1 MKVNRFSQIIKNI
14 FDFMKSPL
22 LTMKTN
28 TTTIQNDYINLK
40 DKVVAL
46 MKESQGVLDAVQK
59 ECGRD
64 AGRYQLPIEK
74 VESDRM
80 TLTLVGEFQSGKST
94 LFNYLC
100 GGKELSP
107 VGLGTGGMNTSA
119 CRVVASALPAGEK
132 KDYAEVTWRS
142 KKDIVGVLES
152 YHIVSKDGQFKPEEF
167 DPDKKE
173 CRDKVEQYLLE
184 KLTLESSQNIN
195 LEKPEERAPFRHALI
210 LIHFYDAFKNR
221 IEMDKQ
227 ERINEVDRARCYA
240 SYPRMYEARYTDE
253 VEKGGKPLDKVFTE
267 EEVAFAFC
275 KNLHYYVDSEG
286 LKMGRIDV
294 EDCPGLFAN
303 ECDTE
308 IATNCMK
315 NTDAILFGIKGE
327 NTLSQDCVKL
337 LVQCRESLGGD
348 DRLFFGANVK
358 GRTLN
363 DWMNNVKVDC
373 IKKIESIG
381 FEKPEIRDYQTA
393 LALRSLEYGLNQY
406 NALEEYTREAIEQS
420 MESESGPTG
429 KKLSCEEYLEKK
441 IRKFLDTFLDQEIDE
456 YKDENNRIK
465 WQETLKESRVQD
477 FIDLIQ
483 TTIPLRKA
491 NAILRHRGTKEIS
504 KLLERAKK
512 SAENR
517 VKELEQG
524 VEQRRKELNEK
535 KELLEKFQ
543 SVVSKCTD
551 EIDDSAGKFQTEL
564 DALLKEQIKSYYGNR
579 AEELKQKLTDS
590 LNALVHHY
598 NPEKD
603 KGLIVGRIRNQI
615 KEHMVSLLAQL
626 RDKEVVKGILKL
638 PSYGEEREMLRK
650 WGKEYQEYSKSLPGF
665 DSFEDAQEREEQQD
679 IVEELKKLPIIID
692 DISGLE
698 EINISYF
705 NNIINPLH
713 WLETDEDRARAKV
726 GELLRNTS
734 ETIIDT
740 AKQHFTQILKNG
752 QYWRILNDYV
762 MELKNAADHVREAL
776 NEEKKRAEADSKAAA
791 SEKQRVRGVLEPM
804 TKMTIPDLLKQC
816 QDLDDEILEKFGEK

>member
-1 MKVNRFSQIIKNI
+1 MKA
-14 FDFMKSPL
+14 
-22 LTMKTN
+22 N

-46 MKESQGVLDAVQK
+46 MKETQGVLDAVHK
-59 ECGRD
+59 ECKMD
-64 AGRYQLPIEK
+64 ADKSQLDIKK

-94 LFNYLC
+94 MFNYLC

-107 VGLGTGGMNTSA
+107 IGRGTGGMNTSA

-167 DPDKKE
+167 DLDKKE

-184 KLTLESSQNIN
+184 KLTHKLSQNIE
-195 LEKPEERAPFRHALI
+195 LEKSEERAPFRQALI
-210 LIHFYDAFKNR
+210 LVHFYDAFKNR
-221 IEMDKQ
+221 IEMGKQ
-227 ERINEVDRARCYA
+227 ERVNKVDRARCYA
-240 SYPRMYEARYTDE
+240 SYPHMYEVRYSGE
-253 VEKGGKPLDKVFTE
+253 VEKGGKPLDKVFTK

-275 KNLHYYVDSEG
+275 KNLHYYVDSED
-286 LKMGRIDV
+286 LKKGRIDV

-303 ECDTE
+303 TCDTE
-308 IATNCMK
+308 VAENCMK
-315 NTDAILFGIKGE
+315 NTDAILFGIKGD
-327 NTLSQDCVKL
+327 NTLSQ
-337 LVQCRESLGGD
+337 QCLKALTVCKQQLGTN

-358 GRTLN
+358 GKTFD
-363 DWMNNVKVDC
+363 DWVNNVKEDC
-373 IKKIESIG
+373 VQKIEGIG
-381 FEKPEIRDYQTA
+381 FEKPEIHDYQAA
-393 LALRSLEYGLNQY
+393 LALRSLEYGLSQY
-406 NALEEYTREAIEQS
+406 NALEGYTRKAIEQS
-420 MESESGPTG
+420 IESEYGPTG

-441 IRKFLDTFLDQEIDE
+441 IRKFVDLFLDQEIDK

-465 WQETLKESRVQD
+465 WQETLKESQVQD

-491 NAILRHRGTKEIS
+491 HALLQGQGTKKVS
-504 KLLERAKK
+504 KLLDRAKEK
-512 SAENR
+512 AEGR
-517 VKELEQG
+517 IKELDQS
-524 VEQRRKELNEK
+524 VEQRK
-535 KELLEKFQ
+535 KELGEKEGLLEKLQ
-543 SVVSKCTD
+543 LDVNKCTD
-551 EIDDSAGKFQTEL
+551 EIDDSAGKFQTAL
-564 DALLKEQIKSYYGNR
+564 DAWLKEQIESYYGNR
-579 AEELKQKLTDS
+579 VEELKQELTRMLVD
-590 LNALVHHY
+590 LVHQY
-598 NPEKD
+598 DDPEKD
-603 KGLIVGRIRNQI
+603 RGFIMGCIRDQI

-626 RDKEVVKGILKL
+626 RDKEVVKGLPGL
-638 PSYGEEREMLRK
+638 PSYREEREMLRK
-650 WGKEYQEYSKSLPGF
+650 WGKVYQEYSKSLPGF

-705 NNIINPLH
+705 NNILNPLH
-713 WLETDEDRARAKV
+713 WFETDKDRARAKV
-726 GELLRNTS
+726 QELLENTS

-752 QYWRILNDYV
+752 QYWRTLNDYV
-762 MELKNAADHVREAL
+762 MALKNTADHVREAL
-776 NEEKKRAEADSKAAA
+776 NEEKKRAEEDSKAAA

-804 TKMTIPDLLKQC
+804 IKKTIPDLLERC
-816 QDLDDEILEKFGEK
+816 QDLDDEILEKFEEK

>member
-1 MKVNRFSQIIKNI
+1 MLLPTMKVN
-14 FDFMKSPL
+14 
-22 LTMKTN
+22 
-28 TTTIQNDYINLK
+28 TTTAQNEYIRLK
-40 DKVVAL
+40 DNVVAL
-46 MKESQGVLDAVQK
+46 MKETQGVLDAVHK
-59 ECGRD
+59 ECKMD
-64 AGRYQLPIEK
+64 ASKSQLDIKK

-94 LFNYLC
+94 MFNYLC

-107 VGLGTGGMNTSA
+107 TGLGTGGIPTSA

-132 KDYAEVTWRS
+132 EDYAEVTWRN
-142 KKDIVGVLES
+142 KKDIVGVLDS

-167 DPDKKE
+167 DLDKKK

-184 KLTLESSQNIN
+184 KLTHKSSQNIK
-195 LEKPEERAPFRHALI
+195 LEKPEERALFRHALI
-210 LIHFYDAFKNR
+210 LIHFYDAFKDR

-227 ERINEVDRARCYA
+227 ERINEVERARCYA
-240 SYPRMYEARYTDE
+240 SYPRKYEVRYNDE
-253 VEKGGKPLDKVFTE
+253 VEKGGRPLDKVFTE

-286 LKMGRIDV
+286 LKKGRIDV

-303 ECDTE
+303 AYDTE
-308 IATNCMK
+308 IATNCME

-327 NTLSQDCVKL
+327 NTLSQECVKL

-358 GRTLN
+358 GRALN

-420 MESESGPTG
+420 IESEYGPTG

-441 IRKFLDTFLDQEIDE
+441 IRKFVDLFLDQEIDK

-465 WQETLKESRVQD
+465 WQETLKESQVQD

-491 NAILRHRGTKEIS
+491 HALLQGQGTKKVS
-504 KLLERAKK
+504 KLLDRAKEK
-512 SAENR
+512 AEGR
-517 VKELEQG
+517 IKELDQS
-524 VEQRRKELNEK
+524 VEQRK
-535 KELLEKFQ
+535 KELGEKEGLLEKLQ
-543 SVVSKCTD
+543 LDVNKCTD
-551 EIDDSAGKFQTEL
+551 EIDDSAGKFQTAL
-564 DALLKEQIKSYYGNR
+564 DAWLKEQIESYYGNR
-579 AEELKQKLTDS
+579 VEELKQELTRM
-590 LNALVHHY
+590 LVGLVHQCD
-598 NPEKD
+598 PEKD
-603 KGLIVGRIRNQI
+603 RGIIIGRIRDQI

-626 RDKEVVKGILKL
+626 RDEKVVKEL
-638 PSYGEEREMLRK
+638 PKQTSYGEVKKVLKK
-650 WGKEYQEYSKSLPGF
+650 WGDKYQEYSKSLPGF
-665 DSFEDAQEREEQQD
+665 DFFEDAQEREEQQD
-679 IVEELKKLPIIID
+679 IVKELKKLPIILD

-698 EINISYF
+698 DINISYF

-713 WLETDEDRARAKV
+713 WGETDEDRAREKV
-726 GELLRNTS
+726 EELLQNTGD
-734 ETIIDT
+734 TFIDA

-752 QYWRILNDYV
+752 HHWKVLNDYV
-762 MELKNAADHVREAL
+762 MALKNTAGDVRKAL
-776 NEEKKRAEADSKAAA
+776 DEEKKRAEANSRMAD
-791 SEKQRVRGVLEPM
+791 SEKKRVMEALEPM
-804 TKMTIPDLLKQC
+804 VKKTIPDLLERC
-816 QDLDDEILEKFGEK
+816 QDLDDEISEKFGKR